1 MKNVISFAIILGSLS
16 FALGC
21 ATTVKRNDYASLFA
35 IPEKSFKEHSSSLA
49 STNKMGPAGIIT
61 LDDALEAA
69 LERYPGLAASRHQI
83 KARKGAAWQAGRLPN
98 PTLSG
103 EIEEFGGSGD
113 YSGSDLMVSRIGISQ
128 EIPLGGQIGRRVQ
141 VAQIEADIASLQYD
155 ARTLA
160 LRTEVR
166 KRFLRVYMLQEQL
179 KLEKESLRLARA
191 LGETVDGRVVSGE
204 ASPLDKTK
212 VMVKLA
218 SSEFGVERVRR
229 ELDAA
234 KYVLAS
240 SWGQDAPGFSSVRAD
255 FQTLIELPGKTN
267 LLKLL
272 ENNPAYGIL
281 KKKVAQSSASHELAR
296 AEGWMEIEIGGGVQ
310 HFRETDDHAYFLELS
325 IPIPI
330 FNRNRGRI
338 EETRHLYH
346 ESVKDHETGLIA
358 LKTNLLET
366 AQKLRAAQEAFLT
379 MQNTVIPA
387 AQKAFAAVRKAYE
400 AGEQGYLELL
410 EAERTLLDTRR
421 ERLVLF
427 SELQELM
434 VEVDAL
440 TAEAL
445 RKDPI
450 NNKESKYGS

>member
-1 MKNVISFAIILGSLS
+1 MKNRISFAIILGSLS

-21 ATTVKRNDYASLFA
+21 ATTVNRNDYESPFA
-35 IPEKSFKEHSSSLA
+35 IPEKSFEERSSSLA
-49 STNKMGPAGIIT
+49 PTKKMEPAGVIT

-69 LERYPGLAASRHQI
+69 FERYAGLAASRHEI
-83 KARKGAAWQAGRLPN
+83 KAREGAARQAGRLPN
-98 PTLSG
+98 PSLSG

-141 VAQIEADIASLQYD
+141 VAQIQADIASLQYA
-155 ARTLA
+155 ARTLT

-166 KRFLRVYMLQEQL
+166 KRFLRVYMLQEKL
-179 KLEKESLRLARA
+179 KLEKESLKLDQA
-191 LGETVDGRVVSGE
+191 LGEVVARRVATGE

-212 VMVKLA
+212 IIVKLK
-218 SSEFGVERVRR
+218 SSEFKVERVKR
-229 ELDAA
+229 ELDTA
-234 KYVLAS
+234 KYLLAS
-240 SWGQDAPGFSSVRAD
+240 SWGQDAPEFSNVRAD
-255 FQTLIELPGKTN
+255 HLTLIELPGKRN
-267 LLKLL
+267 LLELL

-281 KKKVAQSSASHELAR
+281 KKKVALSSASHELAR
-296 AEGWMEIEIGGGVQ
+296 AEGWMEIEIGGGIQ
-310 HFRETDDHAYFLELS
+310 HFRETDDHAFFLELS
-325 IPIPI
+325 IPIPV

-338 EETRHLYH
+338 EETRHLH
-346 ESVKDHETGLIA
+346 KKSVKDHEAGLITF
-358 LKTNLLET
+358 KTTLLEK
-366 AQKLRAAQEAFLT
+366 AQKLLAAQEAFLT

-410 EAERTLLDTRR
+410 EAERTLINTRR

-427 SELQELM
+427 AELQELM
-434 VEVDAL
+434 VEVDGL
-440 TAEAL
+440 TAETL

-450 NNKESKYGS
+450 NKESKYGS